1 MTLREKRERVALGL
15 IEMRKNGERPS
26 MLKAVK
32 AKCRDCMCNY
42 VDGRL
47 DCEVEDCSLY
57 FWMPYGKVRRKSAW
71 ETKPDEIVSAE
82 THGRA
87 SVLFEE

>member
-1 MTLREKRERVALGL
+1 MILREKRERVALGL

-71 ETKPDEIVSAE
+71 ETKPDEIVDI
-82 THGRA
+82 
-87 SVLFEE
+87 EE